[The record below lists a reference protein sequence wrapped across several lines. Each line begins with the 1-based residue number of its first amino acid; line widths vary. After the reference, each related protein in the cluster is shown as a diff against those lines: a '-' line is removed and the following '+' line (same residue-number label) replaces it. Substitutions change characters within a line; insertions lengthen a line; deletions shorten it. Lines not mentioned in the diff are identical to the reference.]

1 MLAFQTMSQITLN
14 GSRAMFHVSDL
25 SCLFREVAAACILS
39 FLLFLICVLLC
50 GYRNST
56 ENQSAT
62 LKPIIQ
68 IFTYFFL
75 FSPVLSLCLFFQ
87 SETLNVG
94 SRGFFLLSLFQSNII
109 LMKTKKS
116 KQNKQTEK
124 NLLPHLSPQASTVH
138 CSQLMEGEGGETDG
152 VQEIG
157 GAKAVPQCSMPSSN
171 LVCSMNC

>member
-25 SCLFREVAAACILS
+25 SCLFREVAAACTLS
-39 FLLFLICVLLC
+39 FLLLLICVLLC

-56 ENQSAT
+56 ENQSVT

-68 IFTYFFL
+68 IFTFFL
-75 FSPVLSLCLFFQ
+75 HSPVLSLCLFFW

-116 KQNKQTEK
+116 KQNKQTNK
-124 NLLPHLSPQASTVH
+124 RSAS
-138 CSQLMEGEGGETDG
+138 
-152 VQEIG
+152 
-157 GAKAVPQCSMPSSN
+157 SSE
-171 LVCSMNC
+171 SMNKQSTAHS